1 MKIILG
7 AVLIIGTIATA
18 GAMGAFGAGGLGAA
32 IPGALGT
39 SLGVTYAQVAGLG
52 AMMLL
57 GGISQLLSP
66 QVKATAATDREA
78 PDQRA
83 SFMFQNPVNVT
94 DQGGAI
100 PIPYGDCLVGSQV
113 IAAGLLPYDFGGGI
127 PAGPPA
133 GFLTAGDWRI

>member
-1 MKIILG
+1 
-7 AVLIIGTIATA
+7 
-18 GAMGAFGAGGLGAA
+18 MGAFGAGGLGAA